1 MLRAGPL
8 STPEVM
14 EILTH
19 DYVNAWVVAKHLP
32 KIAKEAA
39 DPRVRALAARAH
51 QKYLYPVDSQVWT
64 SDGELV
70 DHVCAND
77 LHGDALGRYIELLDA
92 PFVAALSSRGED
104 APRAK

>member
-14 EILTH
+14 EILSH

-32 KIAKEAA
+32 RIAKEAA
-39 DPRVRALAARAH
+39 DPRVRARAARAH
-51 QKYLYPVDSQVWT
+51 EKYLYPVDSQVY
-64 SDGELV
+64 SSAGELL

-77 LHGDALGRYIELLDA
+77 LRPDPLGRYHELLDA
-92 PFVAALSSRGED
+92 AERG
-104 APRAK
+104 K